1 MPITYTKYK
10 NTAVFILF
18 LAFWLLPLCP
28 GYSQQLVFAGF
39 SKPDFNQVLLGILFV
54 VSIGLLILL
63 HSKNKI
69 INRQIGDITQN
80 EARFKYIYKTI
91 GVGILSAHLDGKII
105 MANPKMISMLGYSSL
120 EELQELNLNQIYL
133 NPEKR
138 TKLIDE
144 MSVNGLSEISSE
156 VFWKK
161 KNGESILL
169 RFTGKHHLSKEGV
182 TYLESVFFDV
192 TEMRRLEQSLKE
204 SEADLRRSNA
214 AKDRFFSVLAHD
226 LRGPFNS
233 LLGFTEILANHPETI
248 DEEDKKRFISLMH
261 SSVQNLSNLV
271 ENLLQWSRSQLG
283 SIDFSPYKINL
294 KLLINESVSLFSETI
309 FSKQISIFL
318 DIDPAIELMVDENM
332 TKVIF
337 RNLINNAIKFTH
349 AQGNIKIYTAQL
361 VEVNGSRQIEI
372 VIQDNGVGIEEND
385 IVKLFKIDSG
395 FTHLGTNNEKGSG
408 FGLVL
413 IKEFIDLHAGTIR
426 VESEL
431 GIGTKVIFTLP
442 ITSSDE
448 KN

>member
-1 MPITYTKYK
+1 MHITYTKYK
-10 NTAVFILF
+10 NTVVFILL
-18 LAFWLLPLCP
+18 LAFWLLPRCSV
-28 GYSQQLVFAGF
+28 YSRQLVFVGF
-39 SKPDFNQVLLGILFV
+39 SKPNFNQVLLGILFV
-54 VSIGLLILL
+54 IIIGLLVLL
-63 HSKNKI
+63 YSKNKI
-69 INRQIGDITQN
+69 INRQIGDITKN
-80 EARFKYIYKTI
+80 EARFKYIYETI

-120 EELQELNLNQIYL
+120 EELQQINLNQIYL
-133 NPEKR
+133 NPETR

-144 MSVNGLSEISSE
+144 MSANGLSEISSE

-161 KNGESILL
+161 KNGEPILL
-169 RFTGKHHLSKEGV
+169 RFTGKHHVNKEGV

-233 LLGFTEILANHPETI
+233 LLGFTEILANHPETV

-283 SIDFSPYKINL
+283 SIDFSPHKINL
-294 KLLINESVSLFSETI
+294 KLLVSESASLFSEAI
-309 FSKQISIFL
+309 FSKQINIL
-318 DIDPAIELMVDENM
+318 CDIDPTIELMVDENM

-349 AQGNIKIYTAQL
+349 AQGNIEIYTAQI
-361 VEVNGSRQIEI
+361 VEVNGRQQIEI
-372 VIQDNGVGIEEND
+372 AIQDNGVGIEEND

-442 ITSSDE
+442 IASSDE